1 MKGQI
6 NIKKNG
12 RKSFLL
18 CHIRHLNPLKTHPK
32 RITKADKKMVNDL
45 DYKGMEF
52 PVSKKDISKIEK
64 KDNISFNVFCL

>member
-12 RKSFLL
+12 RKCFLL

-64 KDNISFNVFCL
+64 KDNISINVFCL